1 MGAFQDP
8 RLGPILVMEK
18 MAENLL
24 EYLTPKK
31 NKLAIPEQLHICLE
45 ITQGVAFLHHQ
56 KPPLVHRDLNNKN
69 IMFSHDGIAKIGD
82 FGQSKLKQ
90 GLYLTSTQPGM
101 VLYMPPEALIG
112 GGSVYDE
119 SLDIFS
125 LGVLML
131 EIGTQEPPVQN
142 LTGIGTISELKRRD
156 KDLKKLDKDH
166 PVKPLV
172 LRCLKDKPK
181 DRPKV
186 KEVLQHLD
194 PEVSSHNYIY
204 LFILQVAESKSRSIE
219 PDVSALRACFNTRT
233 HSSIDL

>member
-1 MGAFQDP
+1 
-8 RLGPILVMEK
+8 MEK

-24 EYLTPKK
+24 QYLTPRKD
-31 NKLAIPEQLHICLE
+31 KLPIPEQLHICLE

-69 IMFSHDGIAKIGD
+69 VMFSYNGIAKIGD

-112 GGSVYDE
+112 GKSLYDE

-125 LGVLML
+125 LGVIIL
-131 EIGTQEPPVQN
+131 EIGTQEPPVQD
-142 LTGIGTISELKRRD
+142 LAGIGITSELKRRD
-156 KDLKKLDKDH
+156 KDLKKLDKGH

-172 LRCLKDKPK
+172 LRCLKDKRK

-186 KEVLQHLD
+186 TEVLKHL
-194 PEVSSHNYIY
+194 ESAVSSYSYTYMIW
-204 LFILQVAESKSRSIE
+204 
-219 PDVSALRACFNTRT
+219 
-233 HSSIDL
+233 

>member
-1 MGAFQDP
+1 MDP
-8 RLGPILVMEK
+8 VLGPILVMEK

-24 EYLTPKK
+24 QYLEPRK
-31 NKLAIPEQLHICLE
+31 NKLTIPDQLHICLE

-69 IMFSHDGIAKIGD
+69 IMFSYSGIAKIGD

-90 GLYLTSTQPGM
+90 NLYLTSTQPGM

-112 GGSVYDE
+112 GRSKYDE
-119 SLDIFS
+119 SLDIS

-142 LTGIGTISELKRRD
+142 LAGIGTTSEVKRRD
-156 KDLKKLDKDH
+156 EDLKKLDKDH
-166 PVKPLV
+166 PLKPPI

-186 KEVLQHLD
+186 EEVLKCLD
-194 PEVSSHNYIY
+194 PWGGAVSSHGY
-204 LFILQVAESKSRSIE
+204 LSI
-219 PDVSALRACFNTRT
+219 AQLYY
-233 HSSIDL
+233 

>member
-1 MGAFQDP
+1 MDP
-8 RLGPILVMEK
+8 HLGPILVMEK

-24 EYLTPKK
+24 QYLTPRK
-31 NKLAIPEQLHICLE
+31 NKLPIPEQLHICLE
-45 ITQGVAFLHHQ
+45 ITQGIAFLHHQ

-69 IMFSHDGIAKIGD
+69 IMFSYDGIAKIGD

-101 VLYMPPEALIG
+101 VVYMPPEALVG

-125 LGVLML
+125 LGVIIL

-142 LTGIGTISELKRRD
+142 LSGIGITSELKRRD

-172 LRCLKDKPK
+172 LRCLKDKRK

-186 KEVLQHLD
+186 TEVLKHL
-194 PEVSSHNYIY
+194 ESAVSSYSYTYMIW
-204 LFILQVAESKSRSIE
+204 
-219 PDVSALRACFNTRT
+219 
-233 HSSIDL
+233 

>member
-1 MGAFQDP
+1 MDP

-24 EYLTPKK
+24 QYLQPRK
-31 NKLAIPEQLHICLE
+31 NKLTIPEQLHICLE

-69 IMFSHDGIAKIGD
+69 IMFSYSGIAKIGD

-90 GLYLTSTQPGM
+90 NLYLTSTQPGM

-112 GGSVYDE
+112 GRSIYDE

-142 LTGIGTISELKRRD
+142 LAGIGITSELKRRD
-156 KDLKKLDKDH
+156 KDLKKLDKGH
-166 PVKPLV
+166 PLKPLV
-172 LRCLKDKPK
+172 VTCLKDKPK
-181 DRPKV
+181 DRPKA
-186 KEVLQHLD
+186 KEVLKCLD
-194 PEVSSHNYIY
+194 PPVSSRVY
-204 LFILQVAESKSRSIE
+204 LFIAKDVYDCMKIAEW
-219 PDVSALRACFNTRT
+219 
-233 HSSIDL
+233 

>member
-1 MGAFQDP
+1 
-8 RLGPILVMEK
+8 MEK

-24 EYLTPKK
+24 QYLTPRK
-31 NKLAIPEQLHICLE
+31 NKLAVPEQLHICLE

-69 IMFSHDGIAKIGD
+69 IMFSYNGIAKIGD

-101 VLYMPPEALIG
+101 VLYMPPEALVG
-112 GGSVYDE
+112 GASVYDE

-125 LGVLML
+125 LGVIIL

-142 LTGIGTISELKRRD
+142 LSGIGITSELKRRD

-172 LRCLKDKPK
+172 LRCLKDKGK

-186 KEVLQHLD
+186 TEVLKRL
-194 PEVSSHNYIY
+194 ESAVSSYSYTYMIW
-204 LFILQVAESKSRSIE
+204 
-219 PDVSALRACFNTRT
+219 
-233 HSSIDL
+233 